1 MSLAPASPALLL
13 SDVLLELHTQTT
25 FAGVMDALVRAAGR
39 LGLRCCLGS
48 LLRDAGT
55 EGWHLTAL
63 WDVSPVPRPVDL
75 RGLGVP
81 LGPFEF
87 VVPATRAPRPLADL
101 FGTAWGTEA
110 CAHLAHRL
118 GVAAAVSAPIVGPAG
133 PRGALLA
140 LLAEPAPAAMVVR
153 LLGHAAVAAAVCLQR
168 EAPSGDGVLDPATL
182 AAAAEEE
189 IMRARR
195 YGRPLAVVAVRLE
208 RVADLAPVG
217 RLVGQHLS
225 RWDRLGRLAT
235 TAPAL
240 ALVLPET
247 DRGGALNLIARL
259 RGALPGTPMAAA
271 VFPHDGTTY
280 AQLVELALGRSA
292 LVQAEPGQAVPPAPL
307 PQAGEGWPQA
317 GVRIGAGPPDG
328 RPDLERWTRGA
339 PAGPGQD
346 TVRCPR
352 CLVSYT
358 RCRPFT
364 APGGVPER
372 VRAIARAALHQSC
385 PDHPAHLDLPT
396 GTTGPSRFGTDPLA
410 A

>member
-1 MSLAPASPALLL
+1 MTLAPASPALLL
-13 SDVLLELHTQTT
+13 SDVLLDVHTQTT
-25 FAGVMDALVRAAGR
+25 FAGVMDAVVRAAGR
-39 LGLRCCLGS
+39 LGLRGCLGS

-63 WDVSPVPRPVDL
+63 WDITPTPRPLDL

-87 VVPATRAPRPLADL
+87 VVPAAGAPRPLADL

-118 GVAAAVSAPIVGPAG
+118 GVVTALSAPIVGPAG

-140 LLAEPAPAAMVVR
+140 LLPEPAPAALVVR
-153 LLGHAAVAAAVCLQR
+153 LLGHAAVAAAGCLQR

-182 AAAAEEE
+182 AATAEEE
-189 IMRARR
+189 IARARR
-195 YGRPLAVVAVRLE
+195 YGRPLAVVAVRVE
-208 RVADLAPVG
+208 RVADLAHVG
-217 RLVGQHLS
+217 RLVGQHLG
-225 RWDRLGRLAT
+225 RWDRVGRLAT
-235 TAPAL
+235 VAPAL

-247 DRGGALNLIARL
+247 DRGGALSLIARL
-259 RGALPGTPMAAA
+259 RDALPGTPMAAA

-280 AQLVELALGRSA
+280 PQLVEMALGRGA
-292 LVQAEPGQAVPPAPL
+292 VDLVQAEPWRAL
-307 PQAGEGWPQA
+307 PSAFTPN
-317 GVRIGAGPPDG
+317 G
-328 RPDLERWTRGA
+328 RPGLERWTRGA
-339 PAGPGQD
+339 PAGPGRD

-358 RCRPFT
+358 RRAPLT

-372 VRAIARAALHQSC
+372 VRAIAQAVLHQTC

-396 GTTGPSRFGTDPLA
+396 GGADPSRFGTDPLA